1 MSDTWINWGDF
12 VGKNKDQ
19 LDAYD
24 AKVTASQAEQQAAM
38 RAGLDR
44 LGTDYENASKKTED
58 WYGLLTNRLYDNTK
72 DTYRTPGALPSEPDK
87 VAGWGGSFSFGNQ
100 TPASTVSPSQGNR
113 VGPAGNAGAPI
124 GQVSAGGQ
132 PKVDGSGKFSFSP
145 ASAFA
150 PSSQSYSALMAAQNN
165 AQANAFKG
173 YQSPSAPGWQNA
185 LYSTRTQY
193 VDPWANLQSK
203 IDPITSNYERRAAAA
218 KSTYEANL
226 ADRKASIG
234 STGKVTGVD
243 ANGTPVYGIPQED
256 PGPRNVPIKP
266 KKDLEPVIGYA

>member
-12 VGKNKDQ
+12 IGKNQGQ
-19 LDAYD
+19 LEAYD
-24 AKVTASQAEQQAAM
+24 AKVAASQAEQQAAM
-38 RAGLDR
+38 QAGLDR
-44 LGTDYENASKKTED
+44 LGTDYENASKQTED
-58 WYGLLTNRLYDNTK
+58 WYGLLNQVLYDNTK
-72 DTYRTPGALPSEPDK
+72 DTYRTPGVVPSQPDK
-87 VAGWGGSFSFGNQ
+87 VSGWGGSFSFGGAPSQ
-100 TPASTVSPSQGNR
+100 GALDPAKQGNR
-113 VGPAGNAGAPI
+113 VSPMGNAGAPI
-124 GQVSAGGQ
+124 GQVAAGEQPNAGQ
-132 PKVDGSGKFSFSP
+132 FAFAGQ
-145 ASAFA
+145 SAFA

-203 IDPITSNYERRAAAA
+203 IDPITSNYDRRAAAA

-256 PGPRNVPIKP
+256 PGPRNVAIKP
-266 KKDLEPVIGYA
+266 KKDLAPVVGYA